1 MKMFNPLHDS
11 LVERYII
18 NLVKTEIRKN
28 GKGSV
33 LDIGC
38 GEKPFF
44 PDLEKQVDLY
54 IGLDH
59 PQTPHA
65 KKYIDV
71 FGLAEKLP
79 FGPEKY
85 DLVLLTQVLE
95 HVEEPKIV
103 LKEINYVLKCN
114 GVLIVSFPFLYPVH
128 EAPRDFYR
136 YTGYGIKYLAKETGF
151 VIEKIEPV
159 SGFWITFFG
168 FLSIYILRKSKVLY
182 KIFFPL
188 LLLFKFICIL
198 FEKLDKSSKNN
209 WTWNYYSVLRKG

>member
-1 MKMFNPLHDS
+1 MKMFNPLHHS
-11 LVERYII
+11 MVERYII
-18 NLVKTEIRKN
+18 NLVKTEIRNN

-44 PDLEKQVDLY
+44 TDLEKQVDFY
-54 IGLDH
+54 TGLDH
-59 PQTPHA
+59 PQTQHA

-85 DLVLLTQVLE
+85 DLVILTQVLE

-103 LKEINYVLKCN
+103 LKEINCVLKHN

-136 YTGYGIKYLAKETGF
+136 YTGYGIKYLAEETGF
-151 VIEKIEPV
+151 VIDKIEPV
-159 SGFWITFFG
+159 SGFWITFFS
-168 FLSIYILRKSKVLY
+168 FLSIYIQRKSRTLY
-182 KIFFPL
+182 IISFPL
-188 LLLFKFICIL
+188 LLIFKFACVL
-198 FEKLDKSSKNN
+198 FERLDKKSKNN
-209 WTWNYYSVLRKG
+209 WSWNYFAVLRKS